1 MSRLHK
7 ILAILFLLVWV
18 PITSHC
24 QLESIPG
31 LGFLHCSSD
40 TAENSH
46 CEGDEC
52 SSVES
57 GAYKIQNNNANVP
70 LPFFTIAL
78 FDFTLPELTTS
89 EDTCAVIT
97 SAPLEF
103 QVGWQFS
110 SRVALPPR
118 APSFAS
124 KKVLSLRTSPN
135 CRRFFTPLSYLVKR
149 FVRLFI
155 RL

>member
-1 MSRLHK
+1 MSYELIVVNRLYK

-31 LGFLHCSSD
+31 LSFLHCSSD
-40 TAENSH
+40 TPNNSH
-46 CEGDEC
+46 CEDDEC

-57 GAYKIQNNNANVP
+57 GAYKVQDNNANVP
-70 LPFFTIAL
+70 LPVFVIAL
-78 FDFTLPELTTS
+78 FDFTLPELTTNGS
-89 EDTCAVIT
+89 SCAVIT
-97 SAPLEF
+97 SAPPEF

-118 APSFAS
+118 APS
-124 KKVLSLRTSPN
+124 
-135 CRRFFTPLSYLVKR
+135 LVS
-149 FVRLFI
+149 
-155 RL
+155 